1 MCGFMR
7 VCRCVFLAFFCFSCL
22 LFLAFYLV
30 LFIFSSVSLCFI
42 FICLFGWFLTC
53 LFSKERKKEGMKLN
67 RWGGRRD
74 LEEDKKRKTI
84 I

>member
-1 MCGFMR
+1 MW
-7 VCRCVFLAFFCFSCL
+7 VYACVQVRFPCIFLFFLFAFSCIL
-22 LFLAFYLV
+22 SC

-42 FICLFGWFLTC
+42 FICLVGWFLTC
-53 LFSKERKKEGMKLN
+53 LFSKEKKKEGMKLN